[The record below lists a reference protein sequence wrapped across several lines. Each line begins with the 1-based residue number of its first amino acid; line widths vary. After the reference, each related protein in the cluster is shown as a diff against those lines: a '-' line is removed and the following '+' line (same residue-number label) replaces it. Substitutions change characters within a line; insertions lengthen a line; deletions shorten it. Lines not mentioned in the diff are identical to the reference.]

1 MRTNVVNAHGFEVSN
16 DHILKPLA
24 QMPPLPPQQVE
35 PIAREQEATGA
46 KLVCAPSCLSAGGGS
61 GKGVAVS
68 TAHEGCTDTWGIDKA
83 SQDPPS

>member
-35 PIAREQEATGA
+35 PIAREQEARMQAQIAT
-46 KLVCAPSCLSAGGGS
+46 VIE
-61 GKGVAVS
+61 VS
-68 TAHEGCTDTWGIDKA
+68 TRGA
-83 SQDPPS
+83 SDESTRCKTFREMPVK